1 MIILAKHAKSY
12 GDLLSAILGAVQ
24 GVTATIGTISGDV
37 SGRTVHVSDNQVS
50 IANLSMQSQLD
61 INRTNAQI
69 AAAQI
74 AAAEKQAETQ
84 KQMLL
89 YGGAGLG
96 ALVFLGLI
104 LKR

>member
-1 MIILAKHAKSY
+1 MIVRRRMAGLDPISSIA
-12 GDLLSAILGAVQ
+12 DAV
-24 GVTATIGTISGDV
+24 GSVANTVGGIFNIASGNAERQIN
-37 SGRTVHVSDNQVS
+37 GQVS
-50 IANLSMQSQLD
+50 IANMSMQSQFD